1 MIPSTISSNRYFFKI
16 NHITREA
23 YNKYIYG
30 ISLNNVSY
38 FLSKTVGNSSSVQL
52 DTNPPLDRNTIQEIS
67 NVLKEIEPKLEKPPS
82 PETAIHSF
90 RFMDWLLS
98 HVPGLHKT
106 TL

>member
-1 MIPSTISSNRYFFKI
+1 MIPATINSNHYFFKI

-38 FLSKTVGNSSSVQL
+38 FLSKTVGSNNSVQL
-52 DTNPPLDRNTIQEIS
+52 DTNPPLDKNTIQEI
-67 NVLKEIEPKLEKPPS
+67 NKVLKEIEPKLDEPPS
-82 PETAIHSF
+82 PTMAINTFNFIS
-90 RFMDWLLS
+90 WLKN
-98 HVPGLHKT
+98 HMPGLHKA